1 MDRMP
6 DAHVNATD
14 VSVVARHLFQTQGGR
29 AIAEAA
35 QKAVSCTQAGD
46 REQAK
51 FWQRVE
57 AVLVEMQG
65 PHQG

>member
-1 MDRMP
+1 M
-6 DAHVNATD
+6 NATD
-14 VSVVARHLFQTQGGR
+14 VSAVARHLFQTQGGK
-29 AIAEAA
+29 AIVEAA
-35 QKAVSCTQAGD
+35 QKVASCTKAGD

-57 AVLVEMQG
+57 AVLQEMKG